1 MKDKIAIF
9 YVIAQVGNWWE
20 DEFYTKQINRLTSS
34 GLYDQIEFIDIMVGG
49 GYKPLPSLPSKVR
62 DVMYLQPKI
71 LNVNKFYKHIWN
83 FCHLNPDY
91 KVLFFHSLGIS
102 YENQPESDNKLAY
115 RDYLEFFSLD
125 HWKECTELLNHYDCV
140 GNEYNEMAVFYPQGF
155 DWSFAGVDETQN
167 LEFKDKI
174 KRFYAPHFQGGF
186 WWANSNHIVSL
197 PEPYDFSNIQKELG
211 INRNR
216 R

>member
-71 LNVNKFYKHIWN
+71 LNVKKFYKKSFLKII
-83 FCHLNPDY
+83 
-91 KVLFFHSLGIS
+91 K
-102 YENQPESDNKLAY
+102 ENI
-115 RDYLEFFSLD
+115 LE
-125 HWKECTELLNHYDCV
+125 
-140 GNEYNEMAVFYPQGF
+140 
-155 DWSFAGVDETQN
+155 
-167 LEFKDKI
+167 
-174 KRFYAPHFQGGF
+174 
-186 WWANSNHIVSL
+186 
-197 PEPYDFSNIQKELG
+197 
-211 INRNR
+211 
-216 R
+216 